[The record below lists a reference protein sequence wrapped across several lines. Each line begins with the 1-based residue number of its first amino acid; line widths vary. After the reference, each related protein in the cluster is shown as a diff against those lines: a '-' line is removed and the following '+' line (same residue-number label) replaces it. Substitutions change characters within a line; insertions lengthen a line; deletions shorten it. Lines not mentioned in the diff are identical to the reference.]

1 MTARAPIRRL
11 RRVLA
16 VVAVLLLVATVG
28 ACGIPADDE
37 PRAISPDNVPP
48 EAETEAP
55 TEDGATVPAAIW
67 FTRIDGTREL
77 LTRTVREVAATGS
90 APSPVTV
97 LEALFEGPP
106 NDDVAT
112 SIPAGTAVGPGGAE
126 LEQGLL
132 TVDLNDAID
141 NIRGDSAWFAY
152 GQMVC
157 TVAELP
163 GVEGVQFSIE
173 GVTRP
178 SPQGDGVSTDTPL
191 TCEAYDNLRA

>member
-1 MTARAPIRRL
+1 MTPTAPTRRL
-11 RRVLA
+11 RRGLA
-16 VVAVLLLVATVG
+16 VVTGLLLGATVG

-48 EAETEAP
+48 EAENEAP
-55 TEDGATVPAAIW
+55 PEEGATVPAAIW

-77 LTRTVREVAATGS
+77 LTRTMHDVAATGS

-97 LEALFEGPP
+97 LETLFEGPP
-106 NDDVAT
+106 SDDVAT
-112 SIPAGTAVGPGGAE
+112 SIPAGTAVGPGGAD
-126 LEQGLL
+126 LDQGLL

-141 NIRGDSAWFAY
+141 NIRGERAWFAY

-157 TVAELP
+157 TVSELP

-178 SPQGDGVSTDTPL
+178 SPQGDGVSTNTPL
-191 TCEAYDNLRA
+191 TCEAYDNLRG